1 MRPTPFISFSS
12 DAQQHACTR
21 QCPQATGT
29 HRWLWMWWPWS
40 FSAKSPTDLWM
51 HMMLPCKRD
60 TILQIEKQEYIAV
73 WFEGIH
79 SLPAVTNL
87 LLLIA
92 DSFLAITYS
101 TGLILHHIGNIVHI
115 CTSPSASSLIILL
128 DRFLMQHIRFL
139 FVEQTTQ
146 GISTTRFFHNCQPVN
161 VRSEEDLDGEAGS
174 H

>member
-1 MRPTPFISFSS
+1 MHPSVYRHSS
-12 DAQQHACTR
+12 MAGDAPLVLSCKIAHWLVNVWW
-21 QCPQATGT
+21 CPA
-29 HRWLWMWWPWS
+29 
-40 FSAKSPTDLWM
+40 
-51 HMMLPCKRD
+51 KRD
-60 TILQIEKQEYIAV
+60 AILQIVKQEYIATILHIVKQEYIAV